1 MPIKK
6 ATQTRSENTEQA
18 MKLLLFD
25 SRNKKANLSAKGTTL
40 GEDFTSENDFV
51 SKLFFFEN
59 NDSNKQVCLLFNVIN
74 AVYLQYNLKQDKLYT
89 CELLWRLPSGLPHF
103 YLVMHKQQMQ

>member
-1 MPIKK
+1 
-6 ATQTRSENTEQA
+6 

-51 SKLFFFEN
+51 SKFFFLRIMI
-59 NDSNKQVCLLFNVIN
+59 QIN
-74 AVYLQYNLKQDKLYT
+74 RFAY
-89 CELLWRLPSGLPHF
+89 SS
-103 YLVMHKQQMQ
+103 M